1 MALFCRLCVPE
12 GGFEPFRRGRMTLD
26 KPQEPLPLD
35 IEYMENRRQV
45 GKFEFSFICVKTT
58 LSVNNIC

>member
-1 MALFCRLCVPE
+1 
-12 GGFEPFRRGRMTLD
+12 MTLD